1 MAIINIQL
9 NFDSINVS
17 AQVGDIVYYSTGGAP
32 LGGFDNTSLVG
43 NTIMLGPIILINVGS
58 IIVSYDDTITPL
70 PPSAGDYISF
80 VKNKQVNTSSLLG
93 YYAQVDFVNTSK
105 KKAELFSVGSEIA
118 ESSK

>member
-1 MAIINIQL
+1 MAVLFIQL

-32 LGGFDNTSLVG
+32 LGGFDNTSLAGTTV
-43 NTIMLGPIILINVGS
+43 MLGPIVSINIGS
-58 IIVSYDDTITPL
+58 IIVSYDNSTAS
-70 PPSAGDYISF
+70 PPGAGDYISF
-80 VKNKQVNTSSLLG
+80 VKDKQINTSSLLG
-93 YYAQVDFVNTSK
+93 YYLQADFVNNSK